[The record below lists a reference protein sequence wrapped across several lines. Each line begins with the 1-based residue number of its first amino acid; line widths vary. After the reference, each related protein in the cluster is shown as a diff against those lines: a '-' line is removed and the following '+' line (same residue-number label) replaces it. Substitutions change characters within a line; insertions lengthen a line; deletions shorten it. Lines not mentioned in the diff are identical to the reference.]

1 MTPSKRRQ
9 GTRGARKPVKTT
21 MADYAMSFERLGQ
34 WMSERARSPT
44 LPHPRA
50 TSLSMLDG
58 AVAAVVAGP
67 VSMPPEEWVC
77 PLLGVDP
84 DAFNRDTEEFSAIA
98 ATLMRHNAI
107 SQTLSTRP
115 ESFEPLFVRSPDGE
129 VDPQPWCMGFYAVM
143 KLRLLVWSRLFS
155 PDRTEHALLRPILIH
170 CVDDAG
176 RPALPPA
183 TRSPGTRHSP
193 DTTGATFP
201 QRSRPCASSGC
212 RYASTPAPRLPHQA
226 QWSSRTAYRHR
237 TGSAASACGLW
248 FRSSLSPWSAPGI
261 CNSLRRCARDC
272 SR

>member
-183 TRSPGTRHSP
+183 TRSPGTATRPTRLARHSRKGRGP
-193 DTTGATFP
+193 APVLDADTLQPRRLGFPTRRSGLLVPLTFETLSPSRGATGRLRD
-201 QRSRPCASSGC
+201 RS
-212 RYASTPAPRLPHQA
+212 T
-226 QWSSRTAYRHR
+226 
-237 TGSAASACGLW
+237 
-248 FRSSLSPWSAPGI
+248 
-261 CNSLRRCARDC
+261 N
-272 SR
+272 

>member
-1 MTPSKRRQ
+1 MSQKLARREANGKSRRLVAPATVVMT
-9 GTRGARKPVKTT
+9 
-21 MADYAMSFERLGQ
+21 
-34 WMSERARSPT
+34 SPT

-176 RPALPPA
+176 RPAAPGHAQPGNAA
-183 TRSPGTRHSP
+183 TRPTRLARHSRK
-193 DTTGATFP
+193 G
-201 QRSRPCASSGC
+201 RG
-212 RYASTPAPRLPHQA
+212 PAPVLDADTLQPRRLGFPTRRSGLLVPLTLY
-226 QWSSRTAYRHR
+226 SSR
-237 TGSAASACGLW
+237 
-248 FRSSLSPWSAPGI
+248 
-261 CNSLRRCARDC
+261 LRRPQDERGYKPENE
-272 SR
+272 RQRRLR